1 VPWFAVAFAVLM
13 LVNSTGFV
21 PAVVQSAATYGSQ
34 ACLVVAIAA
43 VGLKTS
49 LRDVASL
56 GWRPVLLLVLVT
68 VTLAAIAATYL
79 HTLHWLR

>member
-1 VPWFAVAFAVLM
+1 M
-13 LVNSTGFV
+13 LANSTGFV
-21 PAVVQSAATYGSQ
+21 PAVVQSAATYGFQ

-56 GWRPVLLLVLVT
+56 GWRPVLLLALVT
-68 VTLAAIAATYL
+68 GFLAVIAASYL
-79 HTLHWLR
+79 HTMH